1 MPVKKL
7 GSVLAGATV
16 AVASVVAVAPA
27 ASAQTNLISENLTIP
42 FSCSGNAG
50 QIGGVTPTMTI
61 EVSYPEEVAPGEV
74 FEVTV
79 QPGQMRTTQDENT
92 GRFTFD
98 VGLPANADVF
108 GLGVSGASGLTGT
121 PAVVRVNASNK
132 QLNENGQ
139 VARIWGGASARH
151 GANSGTS
158 NADNGL
164 YVAGAGKDF
173 RLPRLSMTMRAPL
186 TPGEDVKVSL
196 PGWSGTNSGTNG
208 NAADTDFQYVRT
220 TSGLFGNTNQQRQ
233 CTSGAAAE
241 ALTLTTVADT
251 DPVILGTSTALS
263 ADNTRVGPGQNPGN
277 LVALVSA
284 EYPVNLAGQEVT
296 FRHAESGE
304 VLAPAAID
312 SSGRATV
319 PLEPF
324 EPLSPGDP
332 DEVHTYI
339 AEYTGIAGNIQGS
352 ESQILTVIN
361 TAEPTVTRETT
372 FSLSSSFGDEV
383 EDGVEV
389 NIRATINRATGVPAD
404 AEAQLF
410 RGDTPVGEPFV
421 LPEGNSITF
430 EDVVEREFATRTYT
444 YRIEFV
450 TDHVEGYQ
458 RWTGRTPAPLSV
470 IVRGTDPNAD
480 PSPIGP
486 GLPDSSPLGSLG
498 SVDIGSATSA
508 LASLG
513 GS

>member
-27 ASAQTNLISENLTIP
+27 ASAQTNTISETLSIP

-50 QIGGVTPTMTI
+50 QIGGVTPNMNI
-61 EVSYPEEVAPGEV
+61 DVSYPEEVAPGEV

-79 QPGQMRTTQDENT
+79 RPGQMRTTQDDNT

-98 VGLPANADVF
+98 VGLPENATIF
-108 GLGVSGASGLTGT
+108 GLGVSGASGLTGA
-121 PAVVRVNASNK
+121 PSVVRVNANNK
-132 QLNENGQ
+132 QLNDNGQ
-139 VARIWGGASARH
+139 VARIWGGVSARH

-158 NADNGL
+158 NANNGL
-164 YVAGAGKDF
+164 YVAGTGNDF
-173 RLPRLSMTMRAPL
+173 RLPRLSITMRAPL
-186 TPGEDVKVSL
+186 TPGEEVSVNL
-196 PGWSGTNSGTNG
+196 PGWNGSNSGTNG

-220 TSGLFGNTNQQRQ
+220 SSGLFGNTNQQRQ

-241 ALTLTTVADT
+241 SLTLTTVTDA

-263 ADNTRVGPGQNPGN
+263 AENPRVGPGQDPGN

-296 FRHAESGE
+296 FRNADSGE
-304 VLAPAAID
+304 VLAPATID
-312 SSGRATV
+312 SSGRAV
-319 PLEPF
+319 ISLEPF
-324 EPLSPGDP
+324 AALSPGDP
-332 DEVHTYI
+332 DEMHTYI
-339 AEYTGIAGNIQGS
+339 AEYDGIEGDIFGS
-352 ESQILTVIN
+352 ESQVLTVVN
-361 TAEPTVTRETT
+361 TAGPTVTNETT
-372 FSLSSSFGDEV
+372 FTMNASLGEDV

-389 NIRATINRATGVPAD
+389 DIRATINRAPGVPAGT
-404 AEAQLF
+404 EAQLF
-410 RGDTPVGEPFV
+410 RGDTPLGEPFV
-421 LPEGNSITF
+421 LPEGNTITF
-430 EDVVEREFATRTYT
+430 EDVVEREAATRTYT

-450 TDHVEGYQ
+450 TEDVDGYQ
-458 RWTGRTPAPLSV
+458 RWTGRTPAPVSV
-470 IVRGTDPNAD
+470 IVQGTDPNAD

-508 LASLG
+508 LSSLG